1 MIGCN
6 TEAQAKES
14 PYTAR
19 TAQYDSVN
27 TTQIQQ
33 LTIKLNTYD
42 GIEDNLS
49 FTIVHEPLT
58 FN

>member
-1 MIGCN
+1 MSGCY
-6 TEAQAKES
+6 TEAQAEES

-19 TAQYDSVN
+19 TPPYDSVI

-42 GIEDNLS
+42 AIEDNLS
-49 FTIVHEPLT
+49 FTIVNEPLT

>member
-1 MIGCN
+1 VIGCN

-19 TAQYDSVN
+19 TAQYNSVI

-33 LTIKLNTYD
+33 FTIKLNTYD
-42 GIEDNLS
+42 AIEDNLS
-49 FTIVHEPLT
+49 FTIVNEPLT

>member
-1 MIGCN
+1 VIGYN

-14 PYTAR
+14 PYTTR
-19 TAQYDSVN
+19 TAQYNSVI

-33 LTIKLNTYD
+33 LTIKLNIYNA
-42 GIEDNLS
+42 IEDNLS
-49 FTIVHEPLT
+49 FTIVNEPLT

>member
-19 TAQYDSVN
+19 TAQYDSVI

-42 GIEDNLS
+42 AIEDNLS
-49 FTIVHEPLT
+49 FTIVNEPLT
-58 FN
+58 YN